1 MRHLILPLILI
12 LEFFY
17 FAEDCGVSFDS
28 TDQFFQTSL
37 WFFEDVIRQIAPLLI
52 LSFGM
57 TIVLMTAGIDLS
69 VASMMA
75 LIACL
80 MSIFDMPESADKIS
94 ETFTS
99 FWYTA
104 VPLGLL
110 IGLTC
115 GYFNGFLIARL
126 DIPPIIA
133 TLGTLF
139 FYRGLCNTIMKGDE
153 NAPFYKVEG
162 YSWLG
167 EIQGVL
173 VITGLLFLAGG
184 FLFQKSR
191 WRREILMM
199 GGNRVAARYSGI
211 PVHFRTEQVYCFV
224 GFLAFLAALCS
235 TSKEGSVT
243 ASSYM
248 GLELQVIVAVVLG
261 GTRVDGGYGTI
272 IGSIWGV
279 LIIAVL
285 QEGLRG
291 ISMTTLEP
299 ILLGVLLV
307 CGVWVNT
314 HFGSRKNS

>member
-1 MRHLILPLILI
+1 MRHLILPVILI

-17 FAEDCGVSFDS
+17 FAPECGVKYD
-28 TDQFFQTSL
+28 TWNEFQETFR
-37 WFFEDVIRQIAPLLI
+37 WFCEDVIRQTAPLLI
-52 LSFGM
+52 LSLGM
-57 TIVLMTAGIDLS
+57 TMVLITAGIDLS
-69 VASMMA
+69 VASSMA
-75 LIACL
+75 LIACV
-80 MSIFDMPESADKIS
+80 MSTFDNPD
-94 ETFTS
+94 TF
-99 FWYTA
+99 WQTA

-110 IGLTC
+110 VGICC

-153 NAPFYKVEG
+153 NAPFYEVPG

-167 EIQGVL
+167 GISGVL
-173 VITGLLFLAGG
+173 VIIGIVLIVGG
-184 FLFQKSR
+184 IFFQKSR
-191 WRREILMM
+191 WRREILMI

-211 PVHFRTEQVYCFV
+211 PINFRLEQVYTIV
-224 GFLAFLAALCS
+224 GLLAFLAALCA

-261 GTRVDGGYGTI
+261 GTRVDGGFGTI

-291 ISMTTLEP
+291 ISMTSLEP

-307 CGVWVNT
+307 GGVWVNT
-314 HFGSRKNS
+314 HFGSHQRS

>member
-1 MRHLILPLILI
+1 MRHLILPVILI
-12 LEFFY
+12 LEFLY
-17 FAEDCGVSFDS
+17 FAPECGVKYETWSE
-28 TDQFFQTSL
+28 FQETFR
-37 WFFEDVIRQIAPLLI
+37 WFCEDVIRQTAPLLI
-52 LSFGM
+52 LSLGM
-57 TIVLMTAGIDLS
+57 TMVLMTAGIDLS
-69 VASMMA
+69 VASSMA
-75 LIACL
+75 LVACV
-80 MSIFDMPESADKIS
+80 MSTFDNP
-94 ETFTS
+94 ETF
-99 FWYTA
+99 WQIA

-110 IGLTC
+110 VGLSC

-153 NAPFYKVEG
+153 NAPFYQVSG
-162 YSWLG
+162 YPWLG

-173 VITGLLFLAGG
+173 MIIGIVFVIGG
-184 FLFQKSR
+184 IYFQKSR
-191 WRREILMM
+191 WRREILMI

-211 PVHFRTEQVYCFV
+211 PVHIRLKQVYTIV
-224 GFLAFLAALCS
+224 GLLAFLAALCA
-235 TSKEGSVT
+235 TAKEGSVT

-261 GTRVDGGYGTI
+261 GTRVDGGFGTI

-279 LIIAVL
+279 FIIAVL

-291 ISMTTLEP
+291 ISMTSLEP

-314 HFGSRKNS
+314 HFGSHQQN